1 MRQTR
6 VLIVDDSVVIR
17 RKLAE
22 TLGRL
27 PGLLV
32 AGSTAS
38 GRIALLKIPLLRPD
52 VVVLDSA
59 MTEPGSVNTLAAIRE
74 AYPDLSIVMLDLA
87 SDDGGAVAAQAL
99 GRAASKPGIASD
111 PPTRTAPRVDVLA
124 IAASTGGPEALMDL
138 IPRFLADFPVPILI
152 VQHMPPAFTKTLA
165 QRLASKSRI
174 RVVEGSAGQPVL
186 PGTAWIAPGDFHMEV
201 ERQGGNVRLRVH
213 QERPE
218 NSCRP
223 AADVMFRSA
232 ARVYGRHVLAVVL
245 TGMGRDGLV
254 GCEHVR
260 AAGGQVIVQD
270 KDTSVVW
277 GMPGFVVSGGMADR
291 VLPLEAFQPEIFKRV
306 WKYRDR
312 TTALAG
318 PADGS
323 APLPPGPEWR

>member
-1 MRQTR
+1 
-6 VLIVDDSVVIR
+6 LIVDDSVVIR

-27 PGLLV
+27 PDLLV

-52 VVVLDSA
+52 VVVLDVA
-59 MTEPGSVNTLAAIRE
+59 MTGEGGAKTLAAIRE

-87 SDDGGAVAAQAL
+87 AGGIGAAAAEAL
-99 GRAASKPGIASD
+99 TRVSTKPDIAPAPSA
-111 PPTRTAPRVDVLA
+111 RTAPRVDVLA

-138 IPRFLADFPVPILI
+138 IPRFAADFPVPILI

-174 RVVEGSAGQPVL
+174 PVIEGSADQTVL
-186 PGTAWIAPGDFHMEV
+186 PGAAWIAPGDFHMEV
-201 ERQGGNVRLRVH
+201 ERQGGAVRLRVH
-213 QERPE
+213 QDAPE

-223 AADVMFRSA
+223 AADVLFRSA
-232 ARVYGRHVLAVVL
+232 ARIYGRHVLAVVM

-270 KDTSVVW
+270 KDSSVVW
-277 GMPGFVVSGGMADR
+277 GMPGFVVNGGMADR
-291 VLPLEAFQPEIFKRV
+291 VLPLEDFGPEILGRV
-306 WKYRDR
+306 WKHRER
-312 TTALAG
+312 PTGPAG
-318 PADGS
+318 AADGS
-323 APLPPGPEWR
+323 VTLPRGSQWR

>member
-27 PGLLV
+27 PDLLV

-52 VVVLDSA
+52 VVVLDA
-59 MTEPGSVNTLAAIRE
+59 ATAEAGGAKTLAAIRE
-74 AYPDLSIVMLDLA
+74 AYPQLAIVMLDLA
-87 SDDGGAVAAQAL
+87 SDGVGAAAAEALALGAV
-99 GRAASKPGIASD
+99 KPVIASD
-111 PPTRTAPRVDVLA
+111 PSTRAASRVDVVA

-138 IPRFLADFPVPILI
+138 IPRFSADFPVPIVI
-152 VQHMPPAFTKTLA
+152 VQHMPRAFTKTLA

-174 RVVEGSAGQPVL
+174 RVVEGSPEQRVL
-186 PGTAWIAPGDFHMEV
+186 PGTACIAPGDFHMEV
-201 ERQGGNVRLRVH
+201 ERHEGTVRLRVH
-213 QERPE
+213 QEAPE

-223 AADVMFRSA
+223 AADVLFRSA
-232 ARVYGRHVLAVVL
+232 ARVYGRHVLALVM

-260 AAGGQVIVQD
+260 AAGGQVLVQD
-270 KDTSVVW
+270 KDSSVVW

-291 VLPLEAFQPEIFKRV
+291 VLPLEAFGPEVLGRV
-306 WKYRDR
+306 WKQRER
-312 TTALAG
+312 TIATAG
-318 PADGS
+318 TADGS
-323 APLPPGPEWR
+323 VPLPRGSEWR

>member
-22 TLGRL
+22 TLGRR

-59 MTEPGSVNTLAAIRE
+59 MTEAGSLKTLAAIRE
-74 AYPDLSIVMLDLA
+74 AYPDMSIVMLDLA
-87 SDDGGAVAAQAL
+87 SDDGGAAAAEAL
-99 GRAASKPGIASD
+99 GRDAIKPGIASD
-111 PPTRTAPRVDVLA
+111 PPARTAPRVDVLA

-138 IPRFLADFPVPILI
+138 IPRLFADFPVPILI
-152 VQHMPPAFTKTLA
+152 VQHMSPAFTKTLA

-174 RVVEGSAGQPVL
+174 HVVEGSAGQPVL

-201 ERQGGNVRLRVH
+201 ERHGGSVRLRVH
-213 QERPE
+213 QESPE

-223 AADVMFRSA
+223 AADVLFRSA
-232 ARVYGRHVLAVVL
+232 ARVYGRHVLALVM

-260 AAGGQVIVQD
+260 RPAA
-270 KDTSVVW
+270 
-277 GMPGFVVSGGMADR
+277 R
-291 VLPLEAFQPEIFKRV
+291 
-306 WKYRDR
+306 
-312 TTALAG
+312 
-318 PADGS
+318 
-323 APLPPGPEWR
+323 

>member
-27 PGLLV
+27 PDLLV

-52 VVVLDSA
+52 VVVLDA
-59 MTEPGSVNTLAAIRE
+59 ARTEPASVKTLAAIRE
-74 AYPDLSIVMLDLA
+74 AFPHLSIVLLDLA
-87 SDDGGAVAAQAL
+87 SADGGAAL
-99 GRAASKPGIASD
+99 AEAMGRAATTPDDGCD
-111 PPTRTAPRVDVLA
+111 PSARAMPRVDVLA

-138 IPRFLADFPVPILI
+138 IPRFFADFPVPILI

-174 RVVEGSAGQPVL
+174 RVVEGSPQQAVL

-201 ERQGGNVRLRVH
+201 ERHGGTVRLRVH
-213 QERPE
+213 QETPE

-223 AADVMFRSA
+223 AADVLFRSA
-232 ARVYGRHVLAVVL
+232 ARVYGRHVLAVVM

-270 KDTSVVW
+270 KDSSVVW
-277 GMPGFVVSGGMADR
+277 GMPGFVVNGGMADR
-291 VLPLEAFQPEIFKRV
+291 VLPLEAFGAEILGRV
-306 WKYRDR
+306 WKQRER
-312 TTALAG
+312 TNVVAG
-318 PADGS
+318 PADEAVPVPRGS
-323 APLPPGPEWR
+323 GWR

>member
-27 PGLLV
+27 PDLLV

-52 VVVLDSA
+52 VVVLDA
-59 MTEPGSVNTLAAIRE
+59 ALTGAGGATTLAAIRE

-87 SDDGGAVAAQAL
+87 SGVIGAAAAEAL
-99 GRAASKPGIASD
+99 TRASSRPDIA
-111 PPTRTAPRVDVLA
+111 PQPTSRTAPRVDVLA

-138 IPRFLADFPVPILI
+138 IPRFAADFPVPILI

-174 RVVEGSAGQPVL
+174 PVIEGSAEQTVL
-186 PGTAWIAPGDFHMEV
+186 PGVAWIAPGDFHMEV
-201 ERQGGNVRLRVH
+201 ERQGGAVRLRVH
-213 QERPE
+213 QDAAE

-223 AADVMFRSA
+223 AADALFRSA
-232 ARVYGRHVLAVVL
+232 ARIYGRHVLAVVM

-270 KDTSVVW
+270 KDSSVVW
-277 GMPGFVVSGGMADR
+277 GMPGFVVNGGMADR
-291 VLPLEAFQPEIFKRV
+291 VLPLEDFGPEILGRV
-306 WKYRDR
+306 WKHRER
-312 TTALAG
+312 TTAPAG
-318 PADGS
+318 AADGS
-323 APLPPGPEWR
+323 VPLPRGSQWR